1 MTQRKWGARLGMA
14 VLGAGMWL
22 AGGPALSQTAGSTV
36 GTAGGESSADTL
48 SRNLRTLAA
57 NPKSMSALMDAGQA
71 ALRLGDGQAAL
82 TFFAR
87 AEEIAPRD
95 GRIKMWMG
103 SALVQ
108 LEQARGALKFF
119 KDATDLGVSESEVAR
134 DRGLA
139 YDISGDPRRAQ
150 RDYRLALQTR
160 PDAEVTRRLALSLAI
175 TGDREAAL
183 RLLEPQL
190 ASGDRAAERTRA
202 LVLAL
207 VGDMAGAG
215 RVVQASMPGG
225 QGEAMMPFLARLP
238 TLSYAD
244 RALAV
249 HLGHFP
255 NDGRTASPSVYAS
268 ARPSQPELAERRAP
282 GVSPTDAG
290 RPDPAQALLQR
301 RIAGVQR
308 SDPPPAA
315 APAPAASAT
324 ASRASGGKAA
334 SAARSE
340 RGLAPPVSAWSWSR
354 GLEPS
359 HPQPVRPAPGGA
371 AVQPRPRP
379 LETAALTPREP
390 ASRSEPAPARREPA
404 PPSAA
409 SADRAPADLQIP
421 ALSRPVVVAAADP
434 TPLKAASRPAA
445 AAEPRNSNR
454 IADLAQTIAAIGDA
468 PPAAATTRRA
478 SSAAAAPARRPAS
491 AAAADEPKPGAKG
504 SGTAAAATGTKAGR
518 AATAAAKPSS
528 AKKPDPAPREPSR
541 IWVQVAGGADRA
553 AFPAEFAR
561 LKAKAPKLL
570 GGRSAWVAKLNAT
583 NRLLVGP
590 FTDAEAAQDF
600 VNALRKADLSAFAWT
615 SEAGEKVEKLPAK

>member
-1 MTQRKWGARLGMA
+1 
-14 VLGAGMWL
+14 V
-22 AGGPALSQTAGSTV
+22 
-36 GTAGGESSADTL
+36 DTL

-57 NPKSMSALMDAGQA
+57 NPRSMTALMGAGQA

-87 AEEIAPRD
+87 AEELAPRD

-119 KDATDLGVSESEVAR
+119 KDATDLGVAEADVAR

-150 RDYRLALQTR
+150 RDYRLALQAGSD
-160 PDAEVTRRLALSLAI
+160 PEVTRRLALSLAI
-175 TGDREAAL
+175 TGDRDAAL

-190 ASGDRAAERTRA
+190 TSGDRAAERTRA

-238 TLSYAD
+238 SLSYAD

-255 NDGRTASPSVYAS
+255 NDGRTASPSVYA
-268 ARPSQPELAERRAP
+268 ANRMSQPDAMARRGSA
-282 GVSPTDAG
+282 GLPTDAG
-290 RPDPAQALLQR
+290 RPDPAQDLLQR
-301 RIAGVQR
+301 RIAGAQR
-308 SDPPPAA
+308 PQPPQSTQSTQSTAPARIATATTPSGPGHGA
-315 APAPAASAT
+315 APAV
-324 ASRASGGKAA
+324 RK
-334 SAARSE
+334 E

-354 GLEPS
+354 GIEPTRPLPVHQPS
-359 HPQPVRPAPGGA
+359 RTAAAQPQPKPREAAADTAAEAAAQRPAQARRDPT
-371 AVQPRPRP
+371 P
-379 LETAALTPREP
+379 LITAD
-390 ASRSEPAPARREPA
+390 SDPAPDAARTPGPT
-404 PPSAA
+404 PPST
-409 SADRAPADLQIP
+409 APAGEPIRI
-421 ALSRPVVVAAADP
+421 AVVAAADP
-434 TPLKAASRPAA
+434 APLKPGLGSAAPQPSQTVAD
-445 AAEPRNSNR
+445 EPRRSSR
-454 IADLAQTIAAIGDA
+454 LADLAATVAKIGDSTSSPTA
-468 PPAAATTRRA
+468 ARRTAPAAT
-478 SSAAAAPARRPAS
+478 APARPAVGEPRAAGK
-491 AAAADEPKPGAKG
+491 AAA
-504 SGTAAAATGTKAGR
+504 GTDAAETKAGR
-518 AATAAAKPSS
+518 AAVAAATKPTPPR
-528 AKKPDPAPREPSR
+528 KPEAGPREPSR

-553 AFPAEFAR
+553 LFPGEFAR

-570 GGRSAWVAKLNAT
+570 GGRGAWAAKLNAT

-590 FTDAEAAQDF
+590 FADAEAAQDF
-600 VNALRKADLSAFAWT
+600 VNALRKAELSAFAWT

>member
-1 MTQRKWGARLGMA
+1 MA

-22 AGGPALSQTAGSTV
+22 AGGPAFAQPSGTV
-36 GTAGGESSADTL
+36 PAGTAGGESSADTL

-87 AEEIAPRD
+87 AEELAPRD

-119 KDATDLGVSESEVAR
+119 KDATDLGISDSEVAR

-150 RDYRLALQTR
+150 RDYRLFLQGR

-175 TGDREAAL
+175 TGDRDSAL

-238 TLSYAD
+238 SLSYAD

-255 NDGRTASPSVYAS
+255 NDGRTASPSIYAS
-268 ARPSQPELAERRAP
+268 TRPSQPELAERRAP

-290 RPDPAQALLQR
+290 RPDPAQQLLQR

-308 SDPPPAA
+308 SDPPPATA
-315 APAPAASAT
+315 QSPAASAT
-324 ASRASGGKAA
+324 GSHPTAGRAAP
-334 SAARSE
+334 AARSE
-340 RGLAPPVSAWSWSR
+340 RGLAPPVTAWSWSR
-354 GLEPS
+354 GLEPAR
-359 HPQPVRPAPGGA
+359 PQPVRPAA
-371 AVQPRPRP
+371 RSATVQPQPKP
-379 LETAALTPREP
+379 LETAALTSRPPAARAAPAPVRREP
-390 ASRSEPAPARREPA
+390 EPPAAASTDPAPARGRSPEPPAAQTA
-404 PPSAA
+404 PIVIAA
-409 SADRAPADLQIP
+409 I
-421 ALSRPVVVAAADP
+421 DP
-434 TPLKAASRPAA
+434 TPLKAAPPAA
-445 AAEPRNSNR
+445 ASAEPRNSSR
-454 IADLAQTIAAIGDA
+454 IADLAQAIAAIGDA
-468 PPAAATTRRA
+468 PPAAAARRVS
-478 SSAAAAPARRPAS
+478 SSAAAPAKRPAT
-491 AAAADEPKPGAKG
+491 AAAATESKPGPKV
-504 SGTAAAATGTKAGR
+504 SGTAAAAAGTKAGR
-518 AATAAAKPSS
+518 AAAAASAKPSP
-528 AKKPDPAPREPSR
+528 AKKPDSAAKEPSR

-553 AFPAEFAR
+553 AFPAQFAR

-570 GGRSAWVAKLNAT
+570 GGRSAWAAKLNAT

-590 FTDAEAAQDF
+590 FASAESAQDF